1 MENLNDAG
9 AIGVFA
15 IFALMVI
22 DRILDHRKTLA
33 WKNGNGQER
42 RLTPPENCPIAQPM
56 ATQIAALHELHTV
69 KDLDGVTP
77 LARISR
83 ESRAQTELLGTIAEG
98 ISTIAA
104 NGAK

>member
-1 MENLNDAG
+1 METLNDAG
-9 AIGVFA
+9 AIGIFA

-42 RLTPPENCPIAQPM
+42 RTAATPCPLAQEM
-56 ATQIAALHELHTV
+56 ATQISTVHELHTV

-83 ESRAQTELLGTIAEG
+83 ESRAQTELLGEIAEG
-98 ISTIAA
+98 ISTIA